1 MKKLNLLKTIVDFV
15 WIMSLIFY
23 PLMIVL
29 SIMILINKETFD
41 IPITFATGTIDLT
54 NSFGKLAL
62 VINVFNFSLL
72 LYSLYFFRKLL
83 NSFVKRMI
91 FEEEICFLLDK
102 IGKLIIVSS
111 IVQLCSDFITK
122 LSNHR
127 VGIEFGYGPF
137 LYLLALGLFFKV
149 LSEVFTIGKRMKD
162 ENELTI

>member
-111 IVQLCSDFITK
+111 VVQLCSDFITK